1 MTQNNLPNKR
11 VNPTKEAAATNTVDL
26 HGFFHLLPV
35 EQIHLVTQ
43 ILIAANI

>member
-1 MTQNNLPNKR
+1 MTWNNLPDKS
-11 VNPTKEAAATNTVDL
+11 VDPTKEAAATNTVDL

-43 ILIAANI
+43 VLIAANF

>member
-1 MTQNNLPNKR
+1 MTWNNLLDKR

-26 HGFFHLLPV
+26 HGFFHILLV

-43 ILIAANI
+43 VLIAANT